1 MIDPEEVTQQHR
13 ALRKQRQSTTP
24 TNPLPRDH
32 ATARQCLA
40 MWRGDRW
47 SVGAIASEL
56 GFPETHVRALIAQ
69 AITIEK
75 ETAA

>member
-1 MIDPEEVTQQHR
+1 MIDPEQIVEERR
-13 ALRKQRQSTTP
+13 ALREQRPHIP
-24 TNPLPRDH
+24 TPLPRDH
-32 ATARQCLA
+32 CTARKCLA
-40 MWRGDRW
+40 LWRGDRW